1 MEIALKPL
9 EISDFD
15 QLAKWI
21 PSKRFHV
28 QWCGTIFRFPLGE
41 TQLQKYLGKCGET
54 PPRRLGFK
62 AVDADNNM
70 VGQISFHIVNVEHGY
85 AHLGPILVGD
95 PALRGKGIGSEMIY
109 KMQEIAFEELK
120 LHRIDL
126 YVFDF
131 NTSAIACYEK
141 VGFAKEGLL
150 RDTTRV
156 EDEYWSPYLMSI
168 LAAEWRARGK

>member
-1 MEIALKPL
+1 MKIALKPL

-41 TQLQKYLGKCGET
+41 TQLQKYLEKCGGV
-54 PPRRLGFK
+54 PPRRLAFK
-62 AVDADNNM
+62 AVDAGNNM
-70 VGQISFHIVNVEHGY
+70 VGQINFHIVNVEHGY

-95 PALRGKGIGSEMIY
+95 PALRGKGIGSEMIC
-109 KMQEIAFEELK
+109 KMQEIAFKELN

-131 NTSAIACYEK
+131 NTSAISCYEK
-141 VGFAKEGLL
+141 MGFVKEGLL

-168 LAAEWRARGK
+168 LASEWRARDK